1 MSRRS
6 RRCSVVVVVV
16 TAAAVMSLASQ
27 SSFASKPKLRTTA
40 LGRITAGRTIDA
52 RYFEPGA
59 CVEYP
64 PASGNRHEIVFLDAG
79 HGGLDPGGVGETE
92 SGRTIEE
99 ADATLPVELDT
110 MDLLRAKGFTVVVS
124 RTGAETVLRP
134 QPGDVSGGLFTVQGV
149 HDDVAARD
157 VCANMAEASVLV
169 GIYFDAGSSP
179 YNAGAVTG
187 YDSAR
192 SFSAQNLRLAT
203 LLQADVHN
211 AMNAQ
216 GWGISNLGVVDDS
229 ELGGPALSTAAASYG
244 HLLLLG
250 PADPGWFTTQ
260 SQMPGALI
268 EPVFITDPFEGTQID
283 SPSGQH
289 VIAGGLAEA
298 IEQYFAPPANARSQE
313 PRHNAS
319 LRRTPPR
326 ARGFGHTK
334 RVSGT
339 VSSEVAPPQAM
350 SAFR

>member
-1 MSRRS
+1 
-6 RRCSVVVVVV
+6 
-16 TAAAVMSLASQ
+16 
-27 SSFASKPKLRTTA
+27 
-40 LGRITAGRTIDA
+40 
-52 RYFEPGA
+52 
-59 CVEYP
+59 
-64 PASGNRHEIVFLDAG
+64 
-79 HGGLDPGGVGETE
+79 VGETE

-99 ADATLPVELDT
+99 ADETLPVELDT

-157 VCANMAEASVLV
+157 VCANMA
-169 GIYFDAGSSP
+169 
-179 YNAGAVTG
+179 
-187 YDSAR
+187 DSAR

-203 LLQADVHN
+203 LLQADVLN

-216 GWGISNLGVVDDS
+216 GWGIPNLGVVDDS

-250 PADPGWFTTQ
+250 PADPGWFTTP

-268 EPVFITDPFEGTQID
+268 EPVFITDPLEGTQID

-319 LRRTPPR
+319 LRRTPPS